1 MNTSVAAPPPAPTPV
16 DPGKSAY
23 DYTKAMADPALQQ
36 LLLDNEQKYRPQYT
50 NLNLQQ
56 ANQYLTGAGVKGQEG
71 YVPGLLDQAGTASE
85 AYSKIAA
92 TANTSQRQADIADV
106 EALGKQASDAFKTA
120 NPELYAQLANAQKL
134 GANSNNF
141 GGLRLAVNT
150 AQNQDLLGGYSNA
163 VTGAQD
169 SFGGY
174 GKAVSGAQDYSSGL
188 QNAIANTGDY
198 SVAMQNALANQ
209 QRFGNIQFTPA
220 QAAAAANV
228 NNVQG
233 MNAAQVQ
240 GVQGQDIG
248 AGQLGGQM
256 YNQALNAGPSQLS
269 QGLQQQGLDALS
281 QGSNLSPAE
290 IRQLQ
295 QSTREAYASRGT
307 EMGSAAVT
315 AEALAQSQ
323 AGRQRQMENVNL
335 ASGIN
340 QQLTAEQQANRAY
353 QQSVQQQEIGRQQ
366 SNVGVGLQAQLAN
379 QGVSAQQS
387 LANQQNY
394 MQAQLANQ
402 GVSSQQSLANQ
413 QAYNQFALANQQAGL
428 STQDLNRAF
437 AAQQQQQNYGNIA
450 NLSQFQAQQNQQ
462 NIGNIANLGQFQA
475 QQQQQNISNYAN
487 LSQLQAQQQQQNIAN
502 YGNLAQAK
510 SAEQQ
515 QQIANQGLLGQASQG
530 ETAADRAYA
539 LQLAGQYANTSFD
552 PMMAILGRQSTAP
565 QMGAQQQNS
574 ASSMMAQFKGSQLF
588 DPNAGI
594 NLALQN
600 SSNLGNYN
608 ASTYGAKTGA
618 QGAITGG
625 MLQGIGSLLGCWVA
639 REVYGTKDNRWML
652 FRMWLTDNAPIW
664 FRNLYM
670 KHGEQFALWIAN
682 KPFIKSLIRK
692 FMDGRIKAK
701 FGPTFNTA

>member
-23 DYTKAMADPALQQ
+23 DYTMAMADPALQK

-56 ANQYLTGAGVKGQEG
+56 SNQYLTGSGVKGQEG

-92 TANTSQRQADIADV
+92 TANTDQRKADIADV
-106 EALGKQASDAFKTA
+106 KNLGGAAADAFRETNKDLYDQLDKAKALGTD
-120 NPELYAQLANAQKL
+120 
-134 GANSNNF
+134 SNNF

-150 AQNQDLLGGYSNA
+150 AQNQDLLGGYS
-163 VTGAQD
+163 
-169 SFGGY
+169 
-174 GKAVSGAQDYSSGL
+174 KAVSGAQDYSSAL
-188 QNAIANTGDY
+188 QSAI
-198 SVAMQNALANQ
+198 ANQ

-228 NNVQG
+228 NNVLG

-240 GVQGQDIG
+240 DVQGQDIG

-256 YNQALNAGPSQLS
+256 YGQAINAGPSQLS

-353 QQSVQQQEIGRQQ
+353 QQSVQQQELGRQQ

-413 QAYNQFALANQQAGL
+413 QAFNQFALANQQAGL

-437 AAQQQQQNYGNIA
+437 AAQQQQQN
-450 NLSQFQAQQNQQ
+450 
-462 NIGNIANLGQFQA
+462 IGNIANLGQFQA
-475 QQQQQNISNYAN
+475 QQQQQNI
-487 LSQLQAQQQQQNIAN
+487 AN
-502 YGNLAQAK
+502 YGALSQAQ
-510 SAEQQ
+510 SAQQQ
-515 QQIANQGLLGQASQG
+515 QQIANQGLLGQAMQG

-565 QMGAQQQNS
+565 QMGSQQQNS
-574 ASSMMAQFKGSQLF
+574 ASSMMAQFQGPQLF
-588 DPNAGI
+588 NPNAGI

-608 ASTYGAKTGA
+608 ASTYGAQAGSQGQTSGA
-618 QGAITGG
+618 MIGAAGTI
-625 MLQGIGSLLGCWVA
+625 IGAGLVA
-639 REVYGTKDNRWML
+639 
-652 FRMWLTDNAPIW
+652 F
-664 FRNLYM
+664 
-670 KHGEQFALWIAN
+670 
-682 KPFIKSLIRK
+682 
-692 FMDGRIKAK
+692 
-701 FGPTFNTA
+701 

>member
-23 DYTKAMADPALQQ
+23 DYTMAMADPALQK
-36 LLLDNEQKYRPQYT
+36 LLLENEQKYRPQYT
-50 NLNLQQ
+50 DLNLQQ
-56 ANQYLTGAGVKGQEG
+56 TNQYLAGSGVKGQEG
-71 YVPGLLDQAGTASE
+71 YVPGLLDQAGTASD

-92 TANTSQRQADIADV
+92 TANTAQRTSDIADV
-106 EALGKQASDAFKTA
+106 SNLGTAASEAFKTA

-141 GGLRLAVNT
+141 GGLRMAINT

-163 VTGAQD
+163 V
-169 SFGGY
+169 
-174 GKAVSGAQDYSSGL
+174 SGAKDYSTAL
-188 QNAIANTGDY
+188 QNAIAN
-198 SVAMQNALANQ
+198 Q
-209 QRFGNIQFTPA
+209 QQFGNVQFTPA
-220 QAAAAANV
+220 QAVAAANV
-228 NNVQG
+228 NNVQA
-233 MNAAQVQ
+233 MNAARVQ
-240 GVQGQDIG
+240 GVMGQNVGMG
-248 AGQLGGQM
+248 ALGGQM
-256 YNQALNAGPSQLS
+256 YGQALNAGPSQLS

-323 AGRQRQMENVNL
+323 AGRQRQMENINL

-353 QQSVQQQEIGRQQ
+353 QQSVQQQELGRQQ

-413 QAYNQFALANQQAGL
+413 QAFNQFALANQQAGL

-437 AAQQQQQNYGNIA
+437 AAQQQ
-450 NLSQFQAQQNQQ
+450 QQ

-487 LSQLQAQQQQQNIAN
+487 LSQLQAQQQQQN
-502 YGNLAQAK
+502 L
-510 SAEQQ
+510 
-515 QQIANQGLLGQASQG
+515 
-530 ETAADRAYA
+530 
-539 LQLAGQYANTSFD
+539 
-552 PMMAILGRQSTAP
+552 
-565 QMGAQQQNS
+565 
-574 ASSMMAQFKGSQLF
+574 
-588 DPNAGI
+588 
-594 NLALQN
+594 
-600 SSNLGNYN
+600 
-608 ASTYGAKTGA
+608 
-618 QGAITGG
+618 
-625 MLQGIGSLLGCWVA
+625 
-639 REVYGTKDNRWML
+639 
-652 FRMWLTDNAPIW
+652 
-664 FRNLYM
+664 
-670 KHGEQFALWIAN
+670 
-682 KPFIKSLIRK
+682 SLIH
-692 FMDGRIKAK
+692 I
-701 FGPTFNTA
+701 